1 MAETI
6 YSGYVITKQPYQTF
20 DEVVTFLK
28 NDGQKISC
36 LSRGS
41 RKIESKNARHLFL
54 GSYVEFEIFQS
65 RHEDKLSR
73 LKKVTTIENI
83 D

>member
-6 YSGYVITKQPYQTF
+6 YRGYIIHKQPYQVF
-20 DEVVTFLK
+20 DEIVTFLIA
-28 NDGQKISC
+28 NGRKITC
-36 LSRGS
+36 LSMGS
-41 RKIESKNARHLFL
+41 RKIISKNARHLFL
-54 GSYVEFEIFQS
+54 GSYVEFEFFQS

-73 LKKVTTIENI
+73 LKKVTTIKSI